1 MTADE
6 TELTFVRCPG
16 CRSLVPAVATRCRM
30 CGFLLQEGA
39 GPVAGGSEP
48 SGAAP
53 SDIQQS
59 PSKPE
64 STSADTADTKGK
76 SRVRQKTISVSGTE
90 FGNLRTQFGL
100 SAEGAEPVGE
110 EDRNEEA
117 GIEPDIFEPSAKQV
131 SAEEPPVKSSR
142 VEAPRSEEHRGLN
155 FGDKTSSMQNPVP
168 AVQLEEAEGEHE
180 DEGDFEGDDSE
191 EMEGQYGSSSG
202 NLAEDGQPMSS
213 SKKRRR
219 RRKKKKQGGEQGFSP
234 EGTRENFQRREDSS
248 PAPQPSFQ
256 QRAPQQQS
264 VSSQTAPERHMPE
277 HSTIEEPRQ
286 AVSQQH
292 SSERERIGGREVET
306 AQYPAGSRG
315 DLGNR
320 GDAQNRGETSRQ
332 ASELKPVGDGGLVG
346 WFVSFDNSP
355 RGTAREVREGR
366 FFLGSERVRGTDLVV
381 VNSSIST
388 PHCLIHASADKGIR
402 VQDLMSE
409 HGTYLMRQGESAYTR
424 YHEPITVEHGDWIKF
439 GEYEVLVCVMP
450 QAKRAS

>member
-1 MTADE
+1 
-6 TELTFVRCPG
+6 
-16 CRSLVPAVATRCRM
+16 M

-39 GPVAGGSEP
+39 GPAAGGSEP
-48 SGAAP
+48 SGETP
-53 SDIQQS
+53 SSTQQS
-59 PSKPE
+59 TTSPE
-64 STSADTADTKGK
+64 PASSDTADSKGK

-90 FGNLRTQFGL
+90 FGNLRAQFGL
-100 SAEGAEPVGE
+100 SSEGSESVGVADSH
-110 EDRNEEA
+110 EDA
-117 GIEPDIFEPSAKQV
+117 GIEPDIFEPRPKQV
-131 SAEEPPVKSSR
+131 SAEEHPVSSSR
-142 VEAPRSEEHRGLN
+142 VETPRSEERRGLN
-155 FGDKTSSMQNPVP
+155 FGERTPAMQNPIP
-168 AVQLEEAEGEHE
+168 SVQSDEAEGEHE

-191 EMEGQYGSSSG
+191 EMEGHSDSPSG
-202 NLAEDGQPMSS
+202 NLAEDGQPISS

-234 EGTRENFQRREDSS
+234 DGARENFQHREESS
-248 PAPQPSFQ
+248 TGPQPSFQ

-264 VSSQTAPERHMPE
+264 VSAPTTSERRMPE
-277 HSTIEEPRQ
+277 SRTPEAPRQ
-286 AVSQQH
+286 VAPLQQ
-292 SSERERIGGREVET
+292 SSERERVSSREVET

-320 GDAQNRGETSRQ
+320 GDSGNRGDAGRQ
-332 ASELKPVGDGGLVG
+332 AGELKPVGDGGLVG

-388 PHCLIHASADKGIR
+388 PHCLIHASAEKGIR

-424 YHEPITVEHGDWIKF
+424 YHEPITVEHGDWVKF